1 METTVTILREL
12 WQRRIYVGVA
22 AGLAILVGVMLAYRL
37 SLPPETRQYDV
48 GIATTHI
55 LVDTPQSQVVDVS
68 PKGSGSL
75 GSRANLL
82 ANLMTEGDVKAA
94 IARRAGLRP
103 NQLLAGVDTGTGLP
117 PDVASAA
124 GSRDVHLLTTRPE
137 SNSAGVPLPIIELDA
152 QAPDPAS
159 ASRLASAAVAGLR
172 SYLDS
177 RAASENVSA
186 AHRLDVRGL
195 GEPQV
200 TDAVRGPRH
209 LVALGAAVFVFL
221 LGCAAIL
228 IAPAIA
234 RTWRAVSD
242 EDAPSDDERD
252 RPDSAGSRHRRRLPW
267 SPLESAADPGPRPSP
282 EREQQRGAPVPAGR
296 HTSLGQLLLEHE
308 HEGEGEHEGDSSKA
322 GEQPSAASSE
332 PADQNGQGG
341 SRNGKAENGHVGS
354 DGGATPGT
362 TPPNPPRQQ
371 PRDAGRASRA
381 RSMKA
386 K

>member
-22 AGLAILVGVMLAYRL
+22 AGLAILVGGMLAYRL

-82 ANLMTEGDVKAA
+82 ANLMTEGEVKAA

-200 TDAVRGPRH
+200 ADAVRGPGR

-242 EDAPSDDERD
+242 QDAQSDDERD
-252 RPDSAGSRHRRRLPW
+252 RPDSAGSRDRRRMPW
-267 SPLESAADPGPRPSP
+267 SPLESAAGPGPRPSP
-282 EREQQRGAPVPAGR
+282 EREQRRAAAPPAGH

-308 HEGEGEHEGDSSKA
+308 HEGEGDSSKA

-341 SRNGKAENGHVGS
+341 SRNGNGHVGS

-362 TPPNPPRQQ
+362 TPPIPTRRQ
-371 PRDAGRASRA
+371 PRDAGPASPA
-381 RSMKA
+381 RGTQA